1 MRFLVE
7 KYPNK
12 VIPRKKNV
20 AVTCVG
26 YIGKVSLFTLV
37 SIYSKGWYLK
47 ESYLT
52 DTFLYQFLMENHM
65 VPFSGIGRCDISRV
79 IHVEV

>member
-1 MRFLVE
+1 MLQVVWFGQYGITPADSAKSDVTMRFLVE

-37 SIYSKGWYLK
+37 SIYSKGW
-47 ESYLT
+47 
-52 DTFLYQFLMENHM
+52 
-65 VPFSGIGRCDISRV
+65 
-79 IHVEV
+79 